1 MMKIPFNKIPISG
14 NELNNIRLAMESG
27 YLQGG
32 GAFMK
37 VCEEKILAATSAKAT
52 LLTTSCT
59 SAQDI
64 SAILCD
70 IKPGDEVIIPSYT
83 FVSTVNSFAL
93 RGAKPVFCDV
103 KPETLNIDESKIE
116 ELITP
121 RTKAI
126 SPVHYAGVGCEMD
139 AICEIARKNNLR
151 VIEDAAQGFMAYYKN
166 RHLGTIGDLGSLSF
180 HSTKNVIA
188 GECGA
193 LLVNDPELIER
204 ANIVREKGTNRIQ
217 FVQGKIDKY
226 TWVDYGSSYIP
237 SEIISAFLA
246 AQLEIAKDLTD
257 KRVEAWNYYYAQL
270 KDLDAN
276 GKFALAKV
284 PEYCRHNAHIFFLD
298 AFTPE
303 RKSALEKHLKERG
316 ISAMSHYA
324 PLHSCPMAKKLGCSD
339 VSLPVA
345 ERMAATMLRLPI
357 FSAITRQEQDY
368 VCEALR
374 DFFDKQ

>member
-1 MMKIPFNKIPISG
+1 MMKIPFNKIPLSG
-14 NELNNIRLAMESG
+14 NELNNIRHAMESG

-37 VCEEKILAATSAKAT
+37 ACEEKISKATSARAA

-64 SAILCD
+64 AAILCD
-70 IKPGDEVIIPSYT
+70 IKPGDEVIIPTYT

-139 AICEIARKNNLR
+139 AICDIARRNNLR
-151 VIEDAAQGFMAYYKN
+151 VVEDAAQGFMAYYKN

-193 LLVNDPELIER
+193 LLVNDPKLIER
-204 ANIVREKGTNRIQ
+204 ANIVREKGTNRMQ
-217 FVQGKIDKY
+217 FIQGKIDKY

-246 AQLEIAKDLTD
+246 AQLEIAQELTD
-257 KRVEAWNYYYAQL
+257 KRVDAWNYYYAQL
-270 KDLDAN
+270 KDLDAE
-276 GKFALAKV
+276 GKIALAKV

-298 AFTPE
+298 AFTQE

-357 FSAITRQEQDY
+357 FSSITRQEQDY
-368 VCEALR
+368 ALR
-374 DFFDKQ
+374 DFLKKQ

>member
-1 MMKIPFNKIPISG
+1 MMKIPFNKIPLSG
-14 NELNNIRLAMESG
+14 NELNNIRHAMESG

-37 VCEEKILAATSAKAT
+37 ACEEKISKATSARAA

-59 SAQDI
+59 SAQDTA
-64 SAILCD
+64 AILCD
-70 IKPGDEVIIPSYT
+70 IKPGDEVIIPTYT

-139 AICEIARKNNLR
+139 AICDIARRNNLR
-151 VIEDAAQGFMAYYKN
+151 VVEDAAQGFMAYYKN

-193 LLVNDPELIER
+193 LLVNDPKLIER
-204 ANIVREKGTNRIQ
+204 ANIVREKGTNRMQ
-217 FVQGKIDKY
+217 FIQGKIDKY

-237 SEIISAFLA
+237 SEIISPPSS
-246 AQLEIAKDLTD
+246 IASFNTFTFPTFSSFEVYKLT
-257 KRVEAWNYYYAQL
+257 K
-270 KDLDAN
+270 
-276 GKFALAKV
+276 
-284 PEYCRHNAHIFFLD
+284 
-298 AFTPE
+298 
-303 RKSALEKHLKERG
+303 
-316 ISAMSHYA
+316 
-324 PLHSCPMAKKLGCSD
+324 SD
-339 VSLPVA
+339 V
-345 ERMAATMLRLPI
+345 
-357 FSAITRQEQDY
+357 
-368 VCEALR
+368 
-374 DFFDKQ
+374 